1 MITNEKVIL
10 QILLKND
17 VQLKYYYF
25 RSTVKYVITP
35 CTPKSLLK
43 KLEISPER
51 IDELKIRFYN
61 LSLYYCKSKSKL
73 KTIFL

>member
-1 MITNEKVIL
+1 MITDKKVSLEISW
-10 QILLKND
+10 KND
-17 VQLKYYYF
+17 VELKYYQF

-51 IDELKIRFYN
+51 IDRIKNSVL
-61 LSLYYCKSKSKL
+61 
-73 KTIFL
+73 